1 MATTS
6 SDKAENP
13 WSEMEVVDLQSG
25 LAFGASLE
33 EIARFLARDL
43 ADVREKAAS
52 DRCSKH
58 PTFSRLDGG
67 KPKTRK
73 HFQST

>member
-1 MATTS
+1 MATAS
-6 SDKAENP
+6 RDKVEKP
-13 WSEMEVVDLQSG
+13 WSKMEVVDLHSG

-58 PTFSRLDGG
+58 PTL
-67 KPKTRK
+67 
-73 HFQST
+73 

>member
-6 SDKAENP
+6 SDKAEKP

-33 EIARFLARDL
+33 EIACFLARDL
-43 ADVREKAAS
+43 ADVREKSAS

-58 PTFSRLDGG
+58 PTL
-67 KPKTRK
+67 
-73 HFQST
+73 